1 MTYGSLRLGE
11 VSKGANVDR
20 KEVHGQGRHT
30 AMWRAGISRRLRRR
44 SWAN

>member
-20 KEVHGQGRHT
+20 KEVHGQRQAYCNVEGWDQQET
-30 AMWRAGISRRLRRR
+30 KEELV
-44 SWAN
+44 N